1 MEGPMALC
9 GKDHKKLIARLNRIA
24 GQVCGIRKM
33 VENDRPC
40 MDVLKQIAAVSGAV
54 RGVGML
60 VLEDHLRGCVSDALR
75 DNRKNAAMIG
85 DVVAIFNKF
94 AK

>member
-1 MEGPMALC
+1 MALC
-9 GKDHKKLIARLNRIA
+9 GKDHKRLIARLNRIE

-33 VENDRPC
+33 VEEDRSC

-60 VLEDHLRGCVSDALR
+60 VLEDHLRGCVSDALQGG
-75 DNRKNAAMIG
+75 RKNEAAIG
-85 DVVAIFNKF
+85 DVVTIFDKF
-94 AK
+94 AR

>member
-1 MEGPMALC
+1 MALC
-9 GKDHKKLIARLNRIA
+9 GKDHKKLVDRLNRID

-33 VENDRPC
+33 VEDDRPC

-75 DNRKNAAMIG
+75 GNRKNEALIG

>member
-1 MEGPMALC
+1 MALC
-9 GKDHKKLIARLNRIA
+9 GKDHRKLIARLNRIH
-24 GQVCGIRKM
+24 GQVGGVRRM
-33 VENDRPC
+33 VEDDRPC

-75 DNRKNAAMIG
+75 GDRRNEALIG

-94 AK
+94 AR